1 MCVCVCVLAAKFGV
15 HVEKLVLHLHVKL
28 SRSFC
33 DRLMAW
39 DIRVT
44 RVEHVL
50 PLGQRCAVAESK
62 IEVQHNYWKQFPDE
76 LPQLQLGPER
86 QTSVGGLDISKEHV
100 QWERKKLRMIVKFML
115 ITMLK

>member
-1 MCVCVCVLAAKFGV
+1 MNLLRCRLGNTQMPTARPHGCRLELERGYLEPETRNLHQKLSMCVCVCVCVLAAKSGV

-62 IEVQHNYWKQFPDE
+62 IEVQHNYWK
-76 LPQLQLGPER
+76 
-86 QTSVGGLDISKEHV
+86 
-100 QWERKKLRMIVKFML
+100 
-115 ITMLK
+115 

>member
-1 MCVCVCVLAAKFGV
+1 MCVCVCVCVLAAKSGV

-62 IEVQHNYWKQFPDE
+62 IEVQHNYWK
-76 LPQLQLGPER
+76 
-86 QTSVGGLDISKEHV
+86 
-100 QWERKKLRMIVKFML
+100 
-115 ITMLK
+115 